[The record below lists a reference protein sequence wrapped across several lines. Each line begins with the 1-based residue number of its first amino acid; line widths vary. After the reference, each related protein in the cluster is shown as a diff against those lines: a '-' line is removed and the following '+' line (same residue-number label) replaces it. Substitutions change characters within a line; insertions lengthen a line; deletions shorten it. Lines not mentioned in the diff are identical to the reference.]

1 MIPPAEFDGVER
13 TEAVRIWLL
22 GGFRVAVGSRTVQ
35 EGAWRLRKAASLVKL
50 LALAP
55 EHRMHREQ
63 AMNLLWPES
72 DKKAASN
79 NLRQTLHAARRALT
93 SDPAE
98 GSRYLASEDES
109 LVLCPYGPLWVDVEA
124 FEQAACTARRSR
136 EPAAYEAAL
145 DLYGGELLPADR
157 DEAWAKEHR
166 QRLRETRLS
175 LLLELARIYEERADY
190 DSAAEAL
197 RGVVSDQS
205 TREEVHA
212 GLMRMYALMGSKREA
227 LAQYR
232 RLEEALQEA
241 LGTEPSASS
250 RALKEEITSGR
261 FPPKDAR
268 FPGLPLEEP
277 PGDSKHNLPAPR
289 TSFVGREGEM
299 LEVKRILAMTRLL
312 TLTGAGGLGKTRL
325 ALEVARNRVGIYP
338 QGVWLVELAP
348 LTVPELVVPTVARNL
363 EVREQ
368 PERTLLE
375 TLLEALG
382 DKEMLLVVD
391 NCEHLADAAAHLADA
406 LLSVCPKLR
415 ILATSR
421 EPLGVGGEVL
431 CQIPL
436 LSLPSTT
443 GGEPDGWVAAESLM
457 RYEAV
462 QLFVDRARLR
472 LPDFGLT
479 QENAG
484 AVARICRRLDGIPLA
499 IELATA
505 RLEALSVEQVAQR
518 LEVSL
523 DVLKGAS
530 RATDPRHRTLRVTLD
545 WSYELLS
552 QPERK
557 LFGRLSVFTGG
568 FSLEAA
574 EAVGATDDI
583 EQLEVMEALLSLVD
597 KSLVVAEAAND
608 GRMRYRMLEPVR
620 QYGLERLEMSGEVQ
634 EVRRRHAEFF
644 LALAEE
650 AEPRLRGP
658 EQAAW
663 FERLDA
669 ENDNLR
675 AALSWLREQGEGE
688 LALRLSGA
696 LGEFWHVR
704 GHLEE
709 GRRWLEAT
717 LARGDDATAR
727 IKALLHAGWMAWEQ
741 LDYERSVALG
751 EEALA
756 LAREQGDS
764 AAIARALY
772 IQGAPTLY
780 QLDFD
785 RAAALFEEA
794 ARLQRGVGDVAGL
807 ARTIQAL
814 GLTAI
819 ARQNFEHAA
828 QLHEESLAIAREAGD
843 QIGIIIALGMGA
855 FAFLGQGNNLRARD
869 LFREGLELSRS
880 LGTKHGIVFHLHAAA
895 ALAGAQG
902 HPVRSARLWGAGE
915 SLMQEIGTGLAPVER
930 YHYGPYVDGARALL
944 EEAAWE
950 EAFAQGRAMSAEEA
964 AEYALSEDVV
974 PTAPESPPAGG
985 ERDDLLT
992 TDPLTAREGEVADM
1006 VAQGMSNRQIAQ
1018 ELYLSKR
1025 TIENHVANIKRK
1037 LGRTSR
1043 TEIAAWATQQ
1053 RFISPKS
1060 E

>member
-1 MIPPAEFDGVER
+1 
-13 TEAVRIWLL
+13 
-22 GGFRVAVGSRTVQ
+22 
-35 EGAWRLRKAASLVKL
+35 
-50 LALAP
+50 
-55 EHRMHREQ
+55 
-63 AMNLLWPES
+63 
-72 DKKAASN
+72 
-79 NLRQTLHAARRALT
+79 
-93 SDPAE
+93 
-98 GSRYLASEDES
+98 
-109 LVLCPYGPLWVDVEA
+109 VDVEA
-124 FEQAACTARRSR
+124 FEQAASTARSSL
-136 EPAAYEAAL
+136 EPTAHEAAL

-157 DEAWAKEHR
+157 YEEWAEEHR

-175 LLLELARIYEERADY
+175 LLLGLARIYEERADY

-197 RGVVSDQS
+197 RGVVSEQS

-212 GLMRMYALMGSKREA
+212 GLMRIYALMGSKREA
-227 LAQYR
+227 LAQYG

-250 RALKEEITSGR
+250 RALKEEITSGC
-261 FPPKDAR
+261 FPPKDGR
-268 FPGLPLEEP
+268 FPGFPLEEP
-277 PGDSKHNLPAPR
+277 PGDGKHNLPAPR

-325 ALEVARNRVGIYP
+325 ALEVAGDLVGVYP
-338 QGVWLVELAP
+338 EGVWLVELAP
-348 LTVPELVVPTVARNL
+348 LTEPEVVVPTVARIL

-368 PERTLLE
+368 PERPLLE

-391 NCEHLADAAAHLADA
+391 NCEHLVNAAAHLADA
-406 LLSVCPKLR
+406 LLSGCPKLR

-436 LSLPSTT
+436 LSVPATM
-443 GGEPDGWVAAESLM
+443 GGEPDGGCAAESLM

-462 QLFVDRARLR
+462 QLFVDRAGLR

-479 QENAG
+479 QDNSG
-484 AVARICRRLDGIPLA
+484 AVARVCRKLDGIPLA

-505 RLEALSVEQVAQR
+505 RLEALTVEQVAQR

-530 RATDPRHRTLRVTLD
+530 RATDPRQQTLRATVD

-552 QPERK
+552 QPERM

-568 FSLEAA
+568 FSLEA
-574 EAVGATDDI
+574 VGAPDDI
-583 EQLEVMEALLSLVD
+583 EQPEVLESLLSLVD

-620 QYGLERLEMSGEVQ
+620 QYGLERLERSGEV
-634 EVRRRHAEFF
+634 EVVRRRHAEFF
-644 LALAEE
+644 VALAEE
-650 AEPRLRGP
+650 AEPWLRGP

-675 AALSWLREQGEGE
+675 AALSWLLEQGEGE

-717 LARGDDATAR
+717 LARGDDAPAR
-727 IKALLHAGWMAWEQ
+727 VKALLHAGWIAWEQ
-741 LDYERSVALG
+741 VDYERSEALG

-756 LAREQGDS
+756 LAREQGDR
-764 AAIARALY
+764 AATARALY

-794 ARLQRGVGDVAGL
+794 ARLQRGVGDVPGL
-807 ARTIQAL
+807 ARTVQAL
-814 GLTAI
+814 GLTAT
-819 ARQNFEHAA
+819 ARHDFMRAA
-828 QLHEESLAIAREAGD
+828 ELHEESLA
-843 QIGIIIALGMGA
+843 
-855 FAFLGQGNNLRARD
+855 
-869 LFREGLELSRS
+869 
-880 LGTKHGIVFHLHAAA
+880 
-895 ALAGAQG
+895 
-902 HPVRSARLWGAGE
+902 
-915 SLMQEIGTGLAPVER
+915 
-930 YHYGPYVDGARALL
+930 
-944 EEAAWE
+944 
-950 EAFAQGRAMSAEEA
+950 
-964 AEYALSEDVV
+964 
-974 PTAPESPPAGG
+974 
-985 ERDDLLT
+985 
-992 TDPLTAREGEVADM
+992 
-1006 VAQGMSNRQIAQ
+1006 
-1018 ELYLSKR
+1018 
-1025 TIENHVANIKRK
+1025 
-1037 LGRTSR
+1037 
-1043 TEIAAWATQQ
+1043 
-1053 RFISPKS
+1053 
-1060 E
+1060 

>member
-1 MIPPAEFDGVER
+1 MSPPAEFEGAER

-50 LALAP
+50 LSLAAG
-55 EHRMHREQ
+55 HRMHREQ
-63 AMNLLWPES
+63 AMDLLWPELG
-72 DKKAASN
+72 KEAASN
-79 NLRQTLHAARRALT
+79 NMRQTLHAARRALT

-109 LVLCPYGPLWVDVEA
+109 LVLCPDGQLWVDVDA
-124 FEQAACTARRSR
+124 FEQAASTARHSR
-136 EPAAYEAAL
+136 EPTAYEAAL

-157 DEAWAKEHR
+157 YEEWAEEHR

-175 LLLELARIYEERADY
+175 LLLGLAGIYEERADY

-197 RGVVSDQS
+197 RGVISEQP
-205 TREEVHA
+205 TREEAHA
-212 GLMRMYALMGSKREA
+212 GLMRMYALMGSNREA
-227 LAQYR
+227 LAQYG

-261 FPPKDAR
+261 FPPKDGR
-268 FPGLPLEEP
+268 FPGFSLEEP
-277 PGDSKHNLPAPR
+277 PGDGKHNLPAPR

-325 ALEVARNRVGIYP
+325 ALEVARDLVGVYP
-338 QGVWLVELAP
+338 EGVWLVELAP
-348 LTVPELVVPTVARNL
+348 LTEPELVVPTVARIL

-368 PERTLLE
+368 PERPLLE

-391 NCEHLADAAAHLADA
+391 NCEHLANAAAHLADA

-421 EPLGVGGEVL
+421 EPLGVEGEVL

-436 LSLPSTT
+436 LSLPATT
-443 GGEPDGWVAAESLM
+443 GGEPGGGSAGESLM

-479 QENAG
+479 RENAG
-484 AVARICRRLDGIPLA
+484 AVARVCRKLEGIPLA

-505 RLEALSVEQVAQR
+505 RLGALTVEQVGQR

-530 RATDPRHRTLRVTLD
+530 RATDPRQQTLRATVD

-552 QPERK
+552 QPECK

-583 EQLEVMEALLSLVD
+583 EQPEVLESLLSLVD
-597 KSLVVAEAAND
+597 KSLVVAEPAND

-620 QYGLERLEMSGEVQ
+620 QYGLERLEDSGEV
-634 EVRRRHAEFF
+634 EVVRRRHADFF
-644 LALAEE
+644 VALSEE
-650 AEPRLRGP
+650 VEPWLRGP

-675 AALSWLREQGEGE
+675 AALSWLLEQGEGE

-717 LARGDDATAR
+717 LARGDDAPAR
-727 IKALLHAGWMAWEQ
+727 VKALLHAGWIAWEQ
-741 LDYERSVALG
+741 VDYERSEALG

-764 AAIARALY
+764 AATARALY

-785 RAAALFEEA
+785 GAAALFEEA
-794 ARLQRGVGDVAGL
+794 ARLQRCVGDVAGL

-814 GLTAI
+814 GLTAT
-819 ARQNFEHAA
+819 ARHDFMRAA
-828 QLHEESLAIAREAGD
+828 ELHEESLALAREAGD
-843 QIGIIIALGMGA
+843 QIGIIVALGMGA
-855 FAFLGQGNNLRARD
+855 FAYLGQGDHQRAMN
-869 LFREGLELSRS
+869 LFREGFELSRS
-880 LGTKHGIVFHLHAAA
+880 VGTKHGIAFHLHAAA
-895 ALAGAQG
+895 ALASTQG
-902 HPVRSARLWGAGE
+902 QPVRSARLWGAGE
-915 SLMQEIGTGLAPVER
+915 SLMQDIGTGLGPVER
-930 YHYGPYVDGARALL
+930 YHYGPYVDAARAML

-950 EAFAQGRAMSAEEA
+950 EAFAQGRTMPAEEA
-964 AEYALSEDVV
+964 AEFALSEEVV
-974 PTAPESPPAGG
+974 PTPESPPAGG
-985 ERDDLLT
+985 ETD
-992 TDPLTAREGEVADM
+992 DPLTRREREVAAL
-1006 VAQGMSNRQIAQ
+1006 VARGFSNREIAS
-1018 ELYLSKR
+1018 EVHLSGR
-1025 TIENHVANIKRK
+1025 TIENHIANIKRK
-1037 LGRTSR
+1037 LGRSSR

-1053 RFISPKS
+1053 RLIAANPD
-1060 E
+1060 

>member
-1 MIPPAEFDGVER
+1 MSPPAEFEGAER

-22 GGFRVAVGSRTVQ
+22 GGFRVAVGSRTVE

-50 LALAP
+50 LSLVAG
-55 EHRMHREQ
+55 HRMHREQ
-63 AMNLLWPES
+63 AMDLLWPELG
-72 DKKAASN
+72 KEAASN
-79 NLRQTLHAARRALT
+79 NMRQTLHAARRALT

-109 LVLCPYGPLWVDVEA
+109 LVLCPDGLLWVDVDA
-124 FEQAACTARRSR
+124 FEQAASTARRSL
-136 EPAAYEAAL
+136 EPTAHEAAL
-145 DLYGGELLPADR
+145 DLYGGELLPSDR
-157 DEAWAKEHR
+157 YEEWAEEHR

-175 LLLELARIYEERADY
+175 LLLGLAGIYEERADY
-190 DSAAEAL
+190 DFAAEAL

-205 TREEVHA
+205 SREEAHA
-212 GLMRMYALMGSKREA
+212 GLMRMYAHMGNKREA
-227 LAQYR
+227 HAQYG
-232 RLEEALQEA
+232 RLEEALQEV

-250 RALKEEITSGR
+250 RALKEEISSGR
-261 FPPKDAR
+261 FPPKDGR
-268 FPGLPLEEP
+268 FPGLQLEQP
-277 PGDSKHNLPAPR
+277 PGDGKHNLPAAR

-299 LEVKRILAMTRLL
+299 LEVKRKLAITRLL

-325 ALEVARNRVGIYP
+325 ALEVARDLVGVYP
-338 QGVWLVELAP
+338 EGAWLVELAP
-348 LTVPELVVPTVARNL
+348 LREPEVVVPTVARIL

-368 PERTLLE
+368 PERSLLE
-375 TLLEALG
+375 TLLEALA

-391 NCEHLADAAAHLADA
+391 NCEHLAIAAAHLADA
-406 LLSVCPKLR
+406 LLSGCPKLR

-421 EPLGVGGEVL
+421 EPLGVEGEVL

-436 LSLPSTT
+436 LSVPATR
-443 GGEPDGWVAAESLM
+443 GGEPDGGFAAESLM

-484 AVARICRRLDGIPLA
+484 AVARICRKLDGIPLA

-505 RLEALSVEQVAQR
+505 RLGALTVEQVGQR

-530 RATDPRHRTLRVTLD
+530 RATDPRQQTLRATLD

-557 LFGRLSVFTGG
+557 LLGRLSVFTGG

-583 EQLEVMEALLSLVD
+583 EQPEVLEPLLSLVD
-597 KSLVVAEAAND
+597 RSLVVAEAAND
-608 GRMRYRMLEPVR
+608 SRMRYRMLEPIR
-620 QYGLERLEMSGEVQ
+620 QYGLERLERSGEV
-634 EVRRRHAEFF
+634 EVVRRRHAEFF
-644 LALAEE
+644 VALAEE
-650 AEPRLRGP
+650 AEPWLRGP

-675 AALSWLREQGEGE
+675 AALSWLLEQGEGE

-717 LARGDDATAR
+717 LARGDDAPAR
-727 IKALLHAGWMAWEQ
+727 VKALLHAGWIAWEQ
-741 LDYERSVALG
+741 VDYERSEALG

-756 LAREQGDS
+756 LAREQGDR
-764 AAIARALY
+764 AATARALY

-814 GLTAI
+814 GLTAT
-819 ARQNFEHAA
+819 ARHDFMRAA
-828 QLHEESLAIAREAGD
+828 ELHEESLALAREAGD
-843 QIGIIIALGMGA
+843 QIGIIVALGMGA
-855 FAFLGQGNNLRARD
+855 FAYLGQGDHRRAWE
-869 LFREGLELSRS
+869 LLEEGLELSRS
-880 LGTKHGIVFHLHAAA
+880 VGSKHGIAFHLHAAA
-895 ALAGAQG
+895 ALASTQG
-902 HPVRSARLWGAGE
+902 QPVRSARLWGAGQ
-915 SLMQEIGTGLAPVER
+915 SLMQDIGTGLGPVER
-930 YHYGPYVDGARALL
+930 YHYGPYVDAARALL
-944 EEAAWE
+944 EDAAWE
-950 EAFAQGRAMSAEEA
+950 EVFAQGMAMSAEEA
-964 AEYALSEDVV
+964 AEYAVSEEV
-974 PTAPESPPAGG
+974 PPAPESPPAGG
-985 ERDDLLT
+985 ETD
-992 TDPLTAREGEVADM
+992 DPLTRREREVAAL
-1006 VAQGMSNRQIAQ
+1006 VARGFSNRQIAQ
-1018 ELYLSKR
+1018 ELHLSER
-1025 TIENHVANIKRK
+1025 TIENHIANIKRK
-1037 LGRTSR
+1037 LGDASR
-1043 TEIAAWATQQ
+1043 TKIASWATQQ
-1053 RFISPKS
+1053 RFMFP
-1060 E
+1060 EPE

>member
-1 MIPPAEFDGVER
+1 M
-13 TEAVRIWLL
+13 
-22 GGFRVAVGSRTVQ
+22 
-35 EGAWRLRKAASLVKL
+35 
-50 LALAP
+50 
-55 EHRMHREQ
+55 
-63 AMNLLWPES
+63 
-72 DKKAASN
+72 
-79 NLRQTLHAARRALT
+79 
-93 SDPAE
+93 
-98 GSRYLASEDES
+98 ASEDES
-109 LVLCPYGPLWVDVEA
+109 LALCPAGSLWVDVKA
-124 FEQAACTARRSR
+124 FEQAASTASRSH
-136 EPAAYEAAL
+136 EPTAYEVAL

-157 DEAWAKEHR
+157 YEEWAKEYG

-175 LLLELARIYEERADY
+175 LLLGLARIYEERADY
-190 DSAAEAL
+190 NSAAEAL
-197 RGVVSDQS
+197 RVVVSEQS
-205 TREEVHA
+205 TREEAHA
-212 GLMRMYALMGSKREA
+212 GLMRLYALMGSKREA
-227 LAQYR
+227 LAQYE

-261 FPPKDAR
+261 FPPKDGR
-268 FPGLPLEEP
+268 FPGSPLEEP
-277 PGDSKHNLPAPR
+277 PGDGKHNLPAPR
-289 TSFVGREGEM
+289 TSFAGREGEI
-299 LEVKRILAMTRLL
+299 LEVKRTLAMTRLL
-312 TLTGAGGLGKTRL
+312 TLTGTGGLGKTRL
-325 ALEVARNRVGIYP
+325 ALEVARDLVGVYP
-338 QGVWLVELAP
+338 EGVWLVELAP
-348 LTVPELVVPTVARNL
+348 LTEPELVVPTVARTL

-375 TLLEALG
+375 TLIEALG
-382 DKEMLLVVD
+382 DKEILLVVD
-391 NCEHLADAAAHLADA
+391 NCEHLANAAAHMADA
-406 LLSVCPKLR
+406 LLSGCPKLR

-421 EPLGVGGEVL
+421 EALGVGGEVL

-436 LSLPSTT
+436 LSLPATT
-443 GGEPDGWVAAESLM
+443 GGEPDAGSDADSLV

-479 QENAG
+479 QENSG
-484 AVARICRRLDGIPLA
+484 AVARVCRKLDGIPLA

-505 RLEALSVEQVAQR
+505 RLGALTVEQVAQR

-530 RATDPRHRTLRVTLD
+530 VAADPRHQTLRATLD

-557 LFGRLSVFTGG
+557 LYGRLSVFTGG

-583 EQLEVMEALLSLVD
+583 EQHEVLESLLSLVD
-597 KSLVVAEAAND
+597 KSLVVAEAANE

-634 EVRRRHAEFF
+634 EVRRRHAGYF

-675 AALSWLREQGEGE
+675 GALSWLLEQGEGV

-717 LARGDDATAR
+717 LARGDDAPAR
-727 IKALLHAGWMAWEQ
+727 IKALLHAGWIAWEQ
-741 LDYERSVALG
+741 LDYERSEALG

-764 AAIARALY
+764 AATARALY

-814 GLTAI
+814 GLTAT
-819 ARQNFEHAA
+819 ARHDFMRAVE
-828 QLHEESLAIAREAGD
+828 LHEECLALAREAGD
-843 QIGIIIALGMGA
+843 QIGIIVALGMGA
-855 FAFLGQGNNLRARD
+855 FAYLGQGDHRRAMN

-880 LGTKHGIVFHLHAAA
+880 LGTKHGIAFHLHAAA
-895 ALAGAQG
+895 ALASTQG
-902 HPVRSARLWGAGE
+902 QPVRSARLWGAGE
-915 SLMQEIGTGLAPVER
+915 SLMQAIGTGLGPVER
-930 YHYGPYVDGARALL
+930 YHYGPYVDAARALVG
-944 EEAAWE
+944 EAAWE
-950 EAFAQGRAMSAEEA
+950 EAFAQGMAMSVEEA
-964 AEYALSEDVV
+964 VEYALSEEVA

-985 ERDDLLT
+985 ATD
-992 TDPLTAREGEVADM
+992 DPLTRREQEVAAL
-1006 VAQGMSNRQIAQ
+1006 VARGFSNRHIAQ
-1018 ELYLSKR
+1018 ELHLSER
-1025 TIENHVANIKRK
+1025 TIENHIANIMRK
-1037 LGRTSR
+1037 LGGGSR
-1043 TEIAAWATQQ
+1043 TKIASWATQQ
-1053 RFISPKS
+1053 RFISP
-1060 E
+1060 EPE

>member
-1 MIPPAEFDGVER
+1 MSPPAEVEGVGR

-22 GGFRVAVGSRTVQ
+22 GGFRVTVGSKTVQ

-50 LALAP
+50 LSLAVG
-55 EHRMHREQ
+55 HRMHREQ
-63 AMNLLWPES
+63 AMELLWPELG
-72 DKKAASN
+72 KKAASN
-79 NLRQTLHAARRALT
+79 NLRQALHAARRALT
-93 SDPAE
+93 WDPAE

-109 LVLCPYGPLWVDVEA
+109 LALCPDGVLWVDVEA
-124 FEQAACTARRSR
+124 FERAASTARRSR
-136 EPAAYEAAL
+136 EPTAYEEAL
-145 DLYGGELLPADR
+145 DLYSGELLPADR
-157 DEAWAKEHR
+157 YEEWADEHG
-166 QRLRETRLS
+166 QRLLETRLS
-175 LLLELARIYEERADY
+175 LLLELARIYEERAEY
-190 DSAAEAL
+190 DSAAETL
-197 RGVVSDQS
+197 RVIVSEQS
-205 TREEVHA
+205 THEEAHA
-212 GLMRMYALMGSKREA
+212 GLMRMHALMGGKREA
-227 LAQYR
+227 LAQYG
-232 RLEEALQEA
+232 RLEEALQAA

-250 RALKEEITSGR
+250 RALKAEITSGR

-268 FPGLPLEEP
+268 FPGSPLEEP
-277 PGDSKHNLPAPR
+277 PGDGKHNLPAPR

-325 ALEVARNRVGIYP
+325 ALEVARDLVGIYP
-338 QGVWLVELAP
+338 EGVWLVELAP
-348 LTVPELVVPTVARNL
+348 LREPELVVPTVARTL
-363 EVREQ
+363 EVHEQ

-375 TLLEALG
+375 TMLEALG

-421 EPLGVGGEVL
+421 EPLGVVGEVL
-431 CQIPL
+431 CETPL

-443 GGEPDGWVAAESLM
+443 GGEPDGWAAAESFV

-479 QENAG
+479 QENSG
-484 AVARICRRLDGIPLA
+484 TVARVCRRLDGIPLA

-505 RLEALSVEQVAQR
+505 RLGALSVEQVAQR

-530 RATDPRHRTLRVTLD
+530 RASDPRHRTLRATLD

-574 EAVGATDDI
+574 EAVGATDDF
-583 EQLEVMEALLSLVD
+583 EQLEVLEALLSLVD
-597 KSLVVAEAAND
+597 KSLVVADAAND

-634 EVRRRHAEFF
+634 EVRCRHAEFF

-663 FERLDA
+663 FARLDA
-669 ENDNLR
+669 ESDNLR
-675 AALSWLREQGEGE
+675 AALSWLLEQGKGE

-717 LARGDDATAR
+717 LARGDDAPAR

-741 LDYERSVALG
+741 LDYERSESLG

-764 AAIARALY
+764 AASARALY

-785 RAAALFEEA
+785 RAVALFEEA
-794 ARLQRGVGDVAGL
+794 ARLQRGAGDVAGL
-807 ARTIQAL
+807 SRTIQAL
-814 GLTAI
+814 GLTAT
-819 ARQNFEHAA
+819 ARHDFMRAA
-828 QLHEESLAIAREAGD
+828 ELHEESLALAQEAGD
-843 QIGIIIALGMGA
+843 QLGIVIALGMGA
-855 FAFLGQGNNLRARD
+855 FAYLGQGDHRRTRELSK
-869 LFREGLELSRS
+869 EGLELSRS
-880 LGTKHGIVFHLHAAA
+880 LGTKHGIVFHLHVAA
-895 ALAGAQG
+895 ALASTQG
-902 HPVRSARLWGAGE
+902 QPVRSARLWGAGE
-915 SLMQEIGTGLAPVER
+915 SLMQAIGTGLGPVER
-930 YHYGPYVDGARALL
+930 YHYGPYVDAARAMLG
-944 EEAAWE
+944 EGAWE
-950 EAFAQGRAMSAEEA
+950 ETFAQGMAMSAEEA
-964 AEYALSEDVV
+964 AEYALSEEVARA
-974 PTAPESPPAGG
+974 APESPPGGG
-985 ERDDLLT
+985 ETD
-992 TDPLTAREGEVADM
+992 DPLTPREREVATL
-1006 VAQGMSNRQIAQ
+1006 VARGYSNRQIAKD
-1018 ELYLSKR
+1018 LFLSER
-1025 TIENHVANIKRK
+1025 TIENHIANIKRK
-1037 LGRTSR
+1037 LGRSSR

-1053 RFISPKS
+1053 RLIAPSPD
-1060 E
+1060 

>member
-1 MIPPAEFDGVER
+1 MSPPAEFDGVER

-35 EGAWRLRKAASLVKL
+35 ESAWRLRKAASLVKL

-55 EHRMHREQ
+55 GHRMHREQ

-98 GSRYLASEDES
+98 GSRYMASEDES
-109 LVLCPYGPLWVDVEA
+109 LALCPAGSLWVDVKA
-124 FEQAACTARRSR
+124 FEQAASTASRSH
-136 EPAAYEAAL
+136 EPTAYEVAL

-157 DEAWAKEHR
+157 YEEWAKEYG

-175 LLLELARIYEERADY
+175 LLLGLARIYEERADY
-190 DSAAEAL
+190 NSAAEAL
-197 RGVVSDQS
+197 RVVVSEQS
-205 TREEVHA
+205 TREEAHA
-212 GLMRMYALMGSKREA
+212 GLMRLYALMGSKREA
-227 LAQYR
+227 LAQYE

-261 FPPKDAR
+261 FPPKDGR
-268 FPGLPLEEP
+268 FPGSPLEEP
-277 PGDSKHNLPAPR
+277 PGDGKHNLPAPR
-289 TSFVGREGEM
+289 TSFAGREGEI
-299 LEVKRILAMTRLL
+299 LEVKRTLAMTRLL
-312 TLTGAGGLGKTRL
+312 TLTGTGGLGKTRL
-325 ALEVARNRVGIYP
+325 ALEVARDLVGVYP
-338 QGVWLVELAP
+338 EGVWLVELAP
-348 LTVPELVVPTVARNL
+348 LTEPELVVPTVARTL

-368 PERTLLE
+368 PERTLLD
-375 TLLEALG
+375 TLIEALG
-382 DKEMLLVVD
+382 DKEILLVVD
-391 NCEHLADAAAHLADA
+391 NCEHLANAAAHMADA
-406 LLSVCPKLR
+406 LLSGCPKLR

-421 EPLGVGGEVL
+421 EALGVGGEVL

-436 LSLPSTT
+436 LSLPATT
-443 GGEPDGWVAAESLM
+443 GGEPDAGSDADSLV

-479 QENAG
+479 QENSG
-484 AVARICRRLDGIPLA
+484 AVARVCRKLDGIPLA

-505 RLEALSVEQVAQR
+505 RLGALTVEQVAQR

-530 RATDPRHRTLRVTLD
+530 VAADPRHQTLRATLD

-557 LFGRLSVFTGG
+557 LYGRLSVFTGG

-583 EQLEVMEALLSLVD
+583 EQHEVLESLLSLVD
-597 KSLVVAEAAND
+597 KSLVVAEAANE

-634 EVRRRHAEFF
+634 EVRRRHAGYF

-675 AALSWLREQGEGE
+675 GALSWLLEQGEGV

-717 LARGDDATAR
+717 LARGDDAPAR
-727 IKALLHAGWMAWEQ
+727 IKALLHAGWIAWEQ
-741 LDYERSVALG
+741 LDYERSEALG

-764 AAIARALY
+764 AATARALY

-814 GLTAI
+814 GLTAT
-819 ARQNFEHAA
+819 ARHDFMRAVE
-828 QLHEESLAIAREAGD
+828 LHEECLALAREAGD
-843 QIGIIIALGMGA
+843 QIGIIVALGMGA
-855 FAFLGQGNNLRARD
+855 FAYLGQGDHRRAMN

-880 LGTKHGIVFHLHAAA
+880 LGTKHGIAFHLHAAA
-895 ALAGAQG
+895 ALASTQG
-902 HPVRSARLWGAGE
+902 QPVRSARLWGAGE
-915 SLMQEIGTGLAPVER
+915 SLMQAIGTGLGPVER
-930 YHYGPYVDGARALL
+930 YHYGPYVDAARALVG
-944 EEAAWE
+944 EAAWE
-950 EAFAQGRAMSAEEA
+950 EAFAQGMAMSVEEA
-964 AEYALSEDVV
+964 VEYALSEEVA

-985 ERDDLLT
+985 ATD
-992 TDPLTAREGEVADM
+992 DPLTRREQEVAAL
-1006 VAQGMSNRQIAQ
+1006 VARGFSNRHIAQ
-1018 ELYLSKR
+1018 ELHLSER
-1025 TIENHVANIKRK
+1025 TIENHIANIMRK
-1037 LGRTSR
+1037 LGGGSR
-1043 TEIAAWATQQ
+1043 TKIASWATQQ
-1053 RFISPKS
+1053 RFISP
-1060 E
+1060 EPE

>member
-1 MIPPAEFDGVER
+1 MIPPAEVEGVEP

-22 GGFRVAVGSRTVQ
+22 GGFRVAISSRTVE

-50 LALAP
+50 LSLAAG
-55 EHRMHREQ
+55 HRMHREQ
-63 AMNLLWPES
+63 AMDLLWPDS
-72 DKKAASN
+72 AKKAASN

-98 GSRYLASEDES
+98 GSRYLASEDEW
-109 LVLCPYGPLWVDVEA
+109 LVLCPDGPLWVDVEA
-124 FEQAACTARRSR
+124 FEQAASTARRSR
-136 EPAAYEAAL
+136 EPTAYEAAL

-157 DEAWAKEHR
+157 SEEWAKEHR

-175 LLLELARIYEERADY
+175 HLLGLAHIYEERADY

-197 RGVVSDQS
+197 RGVVSDQPS
-205 TREEVHA
+205 HEEAHA
-212 GLMRMYALMGSKREA
+212 GLMRMYALVGSKREA
-227 LAQYR
+227 LAQYG
-232 RLEEALQEA
+232 RLEVALQEA
-241 LGTEPSASS
+241 LGTEASASS

-261 FPPKDAR
+261 FSPKDAG
-268 FPGLPLEEP
+268 FPGFPLEEP
-277 PGDSKHNLPAPR
+277 PGNGKHNLPAPR
-289 TSFVGREGEM
+289 TSFLGREGEM

-325 ALEVARNRVGIYP
+325 ALEVARDLVGVYP
-338 QGVWLVELAP
+338 EGVWLVELAP
-348 LTVPELVVPTVARNL
+348 LTEPEVVVPTVARTL

-368 PERTLLE
+368 PERPLLE

-391 NCEHLADAAAHLADA
+391 NCEHLAGGAAHLTDA
-406 LLSVCPKLR
+406 LLSGCPKLR

-421 EPLGVGGEVL
+421 EPLGVGGEAL

-436 LSLPSTT
+436 LSLPVTT
-443 GGEPDGWVAAESLM
+443 DGEPDGGSFAESLM

-472 LPDFGLT
+472 LPDFDLT

-484 AVARICRRLDGIPLA
+484 AVARICRRLDGMPLA

-505 RLEALSVEQVAQR
+505 RLGALTVEQVAQR

-530 RATDPRHRTLRVTLD
+530 RATDPRHQTLRATLD
-545 WSYELLS
+545 WSYELLR

-583 EQLEVMEALLSLVD
+583 ERLEVLESTLSLVD
-597 KSLVVAEAAND
+597 KSLVLAEAAND

-650 AEPRLRGP
+650 AEPWLRGP

-663 FERLDA
+663 FVRLDA

-675 AALSWLREQGEGE
+675 AALSWLLEQGKGE

-696 LGEFWHVR
+696 LGEFWHAR

-717 LARGDDATAR
+717 LARGDDAPAR

-764 AAIARALY
+764 AATARALY

-807 ARTIQAL
+807 SRTIQAL
-814 GLTAI
+814 GLTAT
-819 ARQNFEHAA
+819 ARHDFMRAA
-828 QLHEESLAIAREAGD
+828 ELHEESLALAQEAGD
-843 QIGIIIALGMGA
+843 QIGIIVALGMGA
-855 FAFLGQGNNLRARD
+855 FAYLGQDDHRRARN
-869 LFREGLELSRS
+869 LFRKGLELSRS

-895 ALAGAQG
+895 ALASAQG
-902 HPVRSARLWGAGE
+902 QPVHSALLWGAGE
-915 SLMQEIGTGLAPVER
+915 SLMQDIGTGLGPVER
-930 YHYGPYVDGARALL
+930 YHYGPFVDAARAMLR
-944 EEAAWE
+944 EATWE
-950 EAFAQGRAMSAEEA
+950 EAFAQGMSMWAEEA
-964 AEYALSEDVV
+964 VEYALSEEVA
-974 PTAPESPPAGG
+974 PAAPESPPAGG
-985 ERDDLLT
+985 ETD
-992 TDPLTAREGEVADM
+992 DPLTRREREVAAL
-1006 VAQGMSNRQIAQ
+1006 VARGFSNRQIAKD
-1018 ELYLSKR
+1018 LFLSER
-1025 TIENHVANIKRK
+1025 TIENHIANIKRK
-1037 LGRTSR
+1037 LGRSSR

-1053 RFISPKS
+1053 RLIAASPD
-1060 E
+1060 